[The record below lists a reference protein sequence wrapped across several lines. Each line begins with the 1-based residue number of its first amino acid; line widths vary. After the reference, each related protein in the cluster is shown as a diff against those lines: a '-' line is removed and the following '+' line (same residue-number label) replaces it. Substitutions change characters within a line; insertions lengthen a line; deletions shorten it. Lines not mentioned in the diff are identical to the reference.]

1 MRFRATDGIALLA
14 LAFLIGPF
22 VVVLGASFDTG
33 NAFQVRFP
41 PHGFTLAKYAEIAPK
56 YFEAFKTSLTL
67 GLLVALLA
75 TVLGLM
81 AALGIVRGRWRGTQA
96 LQSLFR
102 LPLQIPLVV
111 TGAVFLQFYYQVVA
125 LTGTNLMNSLAGL
138 TLAHLFVALPY
149 AVASTVSVLLRVDRS
164 LEEAAESLGATPWS
178 AFWQVGFPA
187 LKPGLVAGAFYAF
200 IVSFGDVPIA
210 VFLVSPN
217 TMTLPVQIFQDMV
230 FDFQPS
236 MLALSTLVSIVSLA
250 LIVGV
255 QKLVGLDMVLPSS
268 QKSR

>member
-1 MRFRATDGIALLA
+1 MRFRTTHVVALLT

-22 VVVLGASFDTG
+22 VVVLGASFDNG

-41 PHGFTLAKYAEIAPK
+41 PHGFTLEKYAEIAPK
-56 YFEAFKTSLTL
+56 YLEAFKISLIL
-67 GLLVALLA
+67 GLLVAAIA
-75 TVLGLM
+75 TALGLM
-81 AALGIVRGRWRGTQA
+81 AALGIVRGYWRGSQF

-125 LTGTNLMNSLAGL
+125 LTGVNPMNSLVGL
-138 TLAHLFVALPY
+138 TLAHVFVALPY
-149 AVASTVSVLLRVDRS
+149 VVASNVGVLLRVDRS
-164 LEEAAESLGATPWS
+164 LEEAAESLGASPWG

-210 VFLVSPN
+210 VFLVSSN

-236 MLALSTLVSIVSLA
+236 MLALSTLISVVSLA
-250 LIVGV
+250 LIVAV

-268 QKSR
+268 QRPR